1 MRKMIDDGFVQREYQ
16 EDLDGYMDK
25 QLKESD
31 VPGLDTAFSMIAL
44 FDEVNRLRREVLH
57 LNKLLEIKK

>member
-44 FDEVNRLRREVLH
+44 FGEVNRLRREVWH
-57 LNKLLEIKK
+57 LNKLLEIKS